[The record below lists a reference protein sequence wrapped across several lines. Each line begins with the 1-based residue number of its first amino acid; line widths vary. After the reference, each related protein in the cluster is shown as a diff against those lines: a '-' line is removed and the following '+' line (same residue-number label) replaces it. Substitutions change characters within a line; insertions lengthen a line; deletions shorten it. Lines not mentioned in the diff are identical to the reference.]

1 MATVLYVNS
10 ERRITYIG
18 GVAIPPGEARD
29 VDAALI
35 PAQPSIAGVEDSPAD
50 GAPPVGGSF
59 SPAAAKAR
67 PTKR

>member
-35 PAQPSIAGVEDSPAD
+35 PAQPSIAGVEDYPAD

-59 SPAAAKAR
+59 SRTSPKTKAAK
-67 PTKR
+67 

>member
-10 ERRITYIG
+10 AARITYIG

-35 PAQPSIAGVEDSPAD
+35 PVQPSIAGVEDSPAD

-59 SPAAAKAR
+59 SPPRNTRA
-67 PTKR
+67 PKR